1 MIHFSINDV
10 YYVKMFSMYTQHMY
24 STRVRLAMNIEIH
37 ELYRK
42 RDLTVKTWGT
52 QIIDIPI

>member
-24 STRVRLAMNIEIH
+24 STRVRLAMNIGIH

-42 RDLTVKTWGT
+42 RDLTVKTWDT